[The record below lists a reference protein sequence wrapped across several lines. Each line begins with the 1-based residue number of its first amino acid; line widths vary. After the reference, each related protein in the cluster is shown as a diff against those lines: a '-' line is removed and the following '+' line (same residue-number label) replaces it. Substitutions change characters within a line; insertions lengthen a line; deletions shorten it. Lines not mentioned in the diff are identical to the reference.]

1 MRILAPDGRIF
12 RRGEKVE
19 LSCDVPRRTT
29 AVTWY
34 HGSRILGTAKILP
47 DQDGRGGSHHTSAP
61 ILLPWDLEYDSEP
74 YVLTA
79 SFDPKGW
86 LEIHIQ
92 INSNI
97 QKSTKIYLHYFFLF
111 FSKLRPK
118 KEQFDQLVSQS
129 PSRRKQSRK
138 RSRRASA
145 SRVNIFPT
153 VRFEQNK
160 IEISEMDSTI
170 EGAITCVAKL
180 KKYAIAIASNPIH
193 LEVASKLS
201 LFIK

>member
-1 MRILAPDGRIF
+1 MCKYTD
-12 RRGEKVE
+12 
-19 LSCDVPRRTT
+19 T
-29 AVTWY
+29 VT
-34 HGSRILGTAKILP
+34 L
-47 DQDGRGGSHHTSAP
+47 
-61 ILLPWDLEYDSEP
+61 
-74 YVLTA
+74 
-79 SFDPKGW
+79 F
-86 LEIHIQ
+86 
-92 INSNI
+92 
-97 QKSTKIYLHYFFLF
+97 FFLF
-111 FSKLRPK
+111 FSKFKPQ

-145 SRVNIFPT
+145 SRDNIFPT

-180 KKYAIAIASNPIH
+180 KKYAIASNPIH

>member
-86 LEIHIQ
+86 LQ
-92 INSNI
+92 INIKNI
-97 QKSTKIYLHYFFLF
+97 NSTHWFPQKNF
-111 FSKLRPK
+111 KLTSC
-118 KEQFDQLVSQS
+118 FDL
-129 PSRRKQSRK
+129 
-138 RSRRASA
+138 
-145 SRVNIFPT
+145 I
-153 VRFEQNK
+153 
-160 IEISEMDSTI
+160 
-170 EGAITCVAKL
+170 
-180 KKYAIAIASNPIH
+180 
-193 LEVASKLS
+193 
-201 LFIK
+201 